1 MNDDSDTFTFQIDGN
16 TLTLNKLDKQMDEQF
31 ELMYR
36 YYFFKQ
42 KFDIDLFKKSA
53 VKFFDESSE
62 VKLHDRFFN
71 NFTILWQI
79 LIQNGS
85 FFSAEQVWQL
95 AVQIATQWETLNQ
108 SKYRVHKGAAYY
120 FWAVT
125 CILKEDLEKGF
136 LLMHQ
141 ALEEDKKNRPNEL
154 TYSPAPAFVR
164 LDYGQQEQYF
174 RNKILEVTEF
184 LEQRLKL
191 YQSSRNG
198 ALSLD
203 QLKSEFLDNKDLID
217 VTFLFVYHLFHIK
230 KLLSESKQG
239 LTQNAY
245 GSILMMQI
253 IFSFILV
260 IDNVIK
266 LKYKN
271 KDPHKQDLIHLVEYL
286 SKESNLIIDIS
297 KLREIGNRASNDLQS
312 KLIDLMNSRLMF
324 KYSKLEEIENDIGI
338 MYALRNPATHKIRD
352 RPFLHQNFKQIV
364 DRLFNVFFL
373 AIEKLYIGTTQ

>member
-79 LIQNGS
+79 LIQNDS

-125 CILKEDLEKGF
+125 
-136 LLMHQ
+136 
-141 ALEEDKKNRPNEL
+141 
-154 TYSPAPAFVR
+154 
-164 LDYGQQEQYF
+164 
-174 RNKILEVTEF
+174 
-184 LEQRLKL
+184 
-191 YQSSRNG
+191 
-198 ALSLD
+198 
-203 QLKSEFLDNKDLID
+203 
-217 VTFLFVYHLFHIK
+217 
-230 KLLSESKQG
+230 
-239 LTQNAY
+239 
-245 GSILMMQI
+245 
-253 IFSFILV
+253 
-260 IDNVIK
+260 
-266 LKYKN
+266 
-271 KDPHKQDLIHLVEYL
+271 
-286 SKESNLIIDIS
+286 
-297 KLREIGNRASNDLQS
+297 
-312 KLIDLMNSRLMF
+312 
-324 KYSKLEEIENDIGI
+324 
-338 MYALRNPATHKIRD
+338 
-352 RPFLHQNFKQIV
+352 
-364 DRLFNVFFL
+364 
-373 AIEKLYIGTTQ
+373 

>member
-1 MNDDSDTFTFQIDGN
+1 M
-16 TLTLNKLDKQMDEQF
+16 
-31 ELMYR
+31 
-36 YYFFKQ
+36 
-42 KFDIDLFKKSA
+42 
-53 VKFFDESSE
+53 
-62 VKLHDRFFN
+62 KLHDRFFN
-71 NFTILWQI
+71 NFTILWHI

-108 SKYRVHKGAAYY
+108 SKYRIHKGAAYY

-141 ALEEDKKNRPNEL
+141 ALEEDKKNRPSEL
-154 TYSPAPAFVR
+154 TYAPAHAFVR
-164 LDYGQQEQYF
+164 LDYTQQEQYF

-198 ALSLD
+198 VLSLD

-217 VTFLFVYHLFHIK
+217 ETFLFVYHLFHVK

-239 LTQNAY
+239 LTQNTY

-253 IFSFILV
+253 TFTFILV

-266 LKYKN
+266 KKYKD
-271 KDPHKQDLIHLVEYL
+271 KDPHKQDLRHPIEHL
-286 SKESNLIIDIS
+286 SKGSNLIMDLNKLSEIS
-297 KLREIGNRASNDLQS
+297 NRANNDLQS
-312 KLIDLMNSRLMF
+312 ILIDLLNSKPIF

-338 MYALRNPATHKIRD
+338 VYALRNSAAHKIRD
-352 RPFLHQNFKQIV
+352 RPFIHQNFNNIV

-373 AIEKLYIGTTQ
+373 VIEKLYIGTTT